1 MTNGSSVVFRPA
13 GRLRGHVTVPADK
26 SITQRA
32 LILAALCE
40 QPVRIGNPLWA
51 GDTEATASMLEAMGV
66 RIVRSR
72 GGGPAAQVSGRGL
85 RGLRSP
91 RGVLDARNSAT
102 AMRLLAAVCAGQRG
116 RFEFDGD
123 ESLRRRPMDRIVEP
137 LRRMGVDISA
147 RDGRFAPLVVSG
159 GVVQA
164 TEYRLPVASA
174 QVKSAVLL
182 AGLFAEAETTVHE
195 PLPSRDHT
203 ERMLLAAGVPLHR
216 VRDAITV
223 SGVER
228 LDLAEVAVPGDM
240 SSAAFLVAA
249 AAIVPGSEL
258 HLQGVGLNPTRLGF
272 LEVVRRMGGAIS
284 WTVKAETN
292 NEPRG
297 DVHVR
302 TSPLTGVR
310 VAAAEVP
317 SLIDE
322 VGLVALLA
330 CYAEGDSVI
339 DGVGELRFKETDR
352 LTAIGEII
360 VGLGGA
366 VEVGE
371 ASLTVHPCPLLGG
384 SMSSRGDHRLAML
397 GAVAGLASREGVAV
411 CGFAASEVTYPG
423 FAAALQEVI
432 E

>member
-1 MTNGSSVVFRPA
+1 VTSGSEVLFRPA
-13 GRLRGHVTVPADK
+13 GRLRGRVTAPADK

-40 QPVRIGNPLWA
+40 QPVRISNPLWA
-51 GDTEATASMLEAMGV
+51 GDTEATASMLMAMGV

-72 GGGPAAQVSGRGL
+72 GGGRSTQVSGRGL
-85 RGLRSP
+85 RGLLSP
-91 RGVLDARNSAT
+91 HGVLDARNSAT

-123 ESLRRRPMDRIVEP
+123 ESLRRRPMDRVVEP
-137 LRRMGVDISA
+137 LQRMGVDISA

-159 GVVQA
+159 GAVQA
-164 TEYRLPVASA
+164 TSYRLPVASA

-182 AGLFAEAETTVHE
+182 AGLFAKGETTVQE

-203 ERMLLAAGVPLHR
+203 ERMLVAAGVPLR
-216 VRDAITV
+216 RARDTVTV

-228 LDLAEVAVPGDM
+228 LELDEVVVPGDV

-249 AAIVPGSEL
+249 AAIVPGSDL
-258 HLQGVGLNPTRLGF
+258 HVQGVGLNPTRLGF
-272 LEVVRRMGGAIS
+272 LEVVRRMGGSVS
-284 WTVKAETN
+284 WTVTDETG

-302 TSPLTGVR
+302 ATPLTGVH
-310 VAAAEVP
+310 VATAEVP

-322 VGLVALLA
+322 VGLVALLG
-330 CYAEGDSVI
+330 CYAEGDTVI
-339 DGVGELRFKETDR
+339 DGVAELRFKETDR
-352 LTAIGEII
+352 LSAVGEI
-360 VGLGGA
+360 VMGLGGA

-371 ASLTVHPCPLLGG
+371 ASLTIHPRPLLGG

-411 CGFAASEVTYPG
+411 RGFAASQVTYPG
-423 FAAALQEVI
+423 FVSALQEVI

>member
-72 GGGPAAQVSGRGL
+72 GGEPAAQVSGRGL

-164 TEYRLPVASA
+164 TDYRLPVASA

-182 AGLFAEAETTVHE
+182 AGLFAEAETTVQE

-249 AAIVPGSEL
+249 ATIVPGSEL

-302 TSPLTGVR
+302 TAPLTGVR
-310 VAAAEVP
+310 VSASEVP

-352 LTAIGEII
+352 LAAIGEILM
-360 VGLGGA
+360 GLGGA

-411 CGFAASEVTYPG
+411 YGFAACEVTYPG